1 MAVERQRNTS
11 VTPGVQ
17 GADMPS
23 SADGPPEIGLTGA
36 RFGGPSR
43 RRRARA
49 ERSGAEPDPVEEP
62 AAPAVPPLPEPG
74 DDGPSVGLT
83 GARFGGG
90 SRPRRRTDRTEPA
103 ALRPAPVH
111 ETPAAPLP
119 VEPPPVPAEQ
129 TLPVERLL
137 PVPDRLLPVPDDD
150 APSHTLVRP
159 YVLTGGRTRARVSF
173 ALEALVTATGPAR
186 PGEPFDHGRIREL
199 CHGPRSVAE
208 VAALL
213 GVPLGVAQILLA
225 DMLDAG
231 AVQVHR
237 TADAGGPDLA
247 LMERVLSGLRR
258 L

>member
-1 MAVERQRNTS
+1 
-11 VTPGVQ
+11 
-17 GADMPS
+17 MPS

-43 RRRARA
+43 RRRARS
-49 ERSGAEPDPVEEP
+49 ERGEGEQAPAAGP
-62 AAPAVPPLPEPG
+62 AAPVVPPLPEPG

-83 GARFGGG
+83 GARFGGA
-90 SRPRRRTDRTEPA
+90 SRSRRRTARPGPA

-111 ETPAAPLP
+111 PAPAAAP
-119 VEPPPVPAEQ
+119 VEPPPAPAEQ
-129 TLPVERLL
+129 TLPVEHLLPVSDL
-137 PVPDRLLPVPDDD
+137 PVPDG
-150 APSHTLVRP
+150 APHAARAESLVRP

-173 ALEALVTATGPAR
+173 AVEALVTATGPAR
-186 PGEPFDHGRIREL
+186 PGEPLDHARIREL
-199 CHGPRSVAE
+199 CRGPRSVAE

-213 GVPLGVAQILLA
+213 GVPLGVAQVLLA

>member
-1 MAVERQRNTS
+1 MAVERQRNRP

-17 GADMPS
+17 GSDMPS

-43 RRRARA
+43 RRRARS
-49 ERSGAEPDPVEEP
+49 ERSGAEPAPVRDPAP
-62 AAPAVPPLPEPG
+62 PAVPPLPEPG

-90 SRPRRRTDRTEPA
+90 SRPRRRTDRSEPA

-111 ETPAAPLP
+111 ETP
-119 VEPPPVPAEQ
+119 VEPPPAPAEQ

-137 PVPDRLLPVPDDD
+137 PVPGDDG
-150 APSHTLVRP
+150 PSRTLVRP

-237 TADAGGPDLA
+237 TADAGGPDLV